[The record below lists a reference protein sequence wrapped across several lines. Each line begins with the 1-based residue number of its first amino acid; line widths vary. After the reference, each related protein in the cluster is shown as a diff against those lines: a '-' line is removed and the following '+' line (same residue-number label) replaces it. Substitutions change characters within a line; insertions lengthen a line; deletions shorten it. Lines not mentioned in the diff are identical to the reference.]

1 MGRPGARLRPADDL
15 PALVDAG
22 GDAVAIP
29 GRIDLSH
36 GAALPHKDSSPG
48 VEYDLAAAV
57 DRRRAGNPEVLH
69 DAAGPEERVR
79 PAHADDLRRVIDL
92 QRLALCLSLERA
104 EVLHR
109 PTRPQESMLVLAVRV
124 VVAPA
129 NDQVAGVHVEPEALS
144 TSQGAEVG
152 HRTGAPQ
159 EGMKRARR
167 VGDPRDATGFADRL
181 GDVTTP
187 TAAPRRVEIAQDAIV
202 PDEGADIFKG
212 REKAL
217 PTDYLTAPS

>member
-15 PALVDAG
+15 PALIDAG

-79 PAHADDLRRVIDL
+79 PAHADDICRVLDL
-92 QRLALCLSLERA
+92 NRLAPCLSLERA
-104 EVLHR
+104 EVRQR
-109 PTRPQESMLVLAVRV
+109 PTRPLDRMLILARR
-124 VVAPA
+124 AGRTPT
-129 NDQVAGVHVEPEALS
+129 NDQATGVHLVPEALS
-144 TSQGAEVG
+144 TS
-152 HRTGAPQ
+152 
-159 EGMKRARR
+159 
-167 VGDPRDATGFADRL
+167 
-181 GDVTTP
+181 
-187 TAAPRRVEIAQDAIV
+187 
-202 PDEGADIFKG
+202 
-212 REKAL
+212 
-217 PTDYLTAPS
+217 